1 MEHATYERC
10 QVEFASLVLQ
20 SPFNTSDLGEDDRK
34 EEACG
39 TILVDEDGDHNLP
52 FSTWTNETTKV
63 EDAKGCQARK
73 EYYQLSQL

>member
-10 QVEFASLVLQ
+10 QEEFASLVLQ

-63 EDAKGCQARK
+63 KDAKWCQARK
-73 EYYQLSQL
+73 EYYQL